1 MASRLPGL
9 AGSCIRQTVSPAQEN
24 TMQYPT
30 RRYGQTKVAVESGFI
45 AAAGG
50 AIILAAFFVLFG

>member
-1 MASRLPGL
+1 
-9 AGSCIRQTVSPAQEN
+9 
-24 TMQYPT
+24 MQSPT
-30 RRYGQTKVAVESGFI
+30 RRYGEAKVAIESGFI